1 MVAPLPFGQKTRR
14 TGATGHRL
22 ARWQSSGAL
31 PTIVQS
37 MEALQ
42 SLVSWD
48 RSNQR
53 YDDAPAAEGV
63 MRYFMASYPCR
74 GSHAANGTGQ
84 PHG

>member
-1 MVAPLPFGQKTRR
+1 
-14 TGATGHRL
+14 
-22 ARWQSSGAL
+22 
-31 PTIVQS
+31 
-37 MEALQ
+37 
-42 SLVSWD
+42 VSWD

>member
-14 TGATGHRL
+14 TGATGPRL

-42 SLVSWD
+42 SLVSWIAPTSAMTM
-48 RSNQR
+48 RPQR
-53 YDDAPAAEGV
+53 KA
-63 MRYFMASYPCR
+63 
-74 GSHAANGTGQ
+74 
-84 PHG
+84 